1 MLLSKI
7 AAIVMLAGLAVA
19 CVPPSRSPDM
29 EPPAYCAT
37 PDTFYPPLTD
47 AGPTTRTGDAWPMLA
62 NNYPS
67 ECYPYDV
74 PTTQ

>member
-7 AAIVMLAGLAVA
+7 AAIVMLAGLAA
-19 CVPPSRSPDM
+19 CVPASRSPDM

-37 PDTFYPPLTD
+37 PDTFYPPLSD

-67 ECYPYDV
+67 ECYPYD
-74 PTTQ
+74 TTNTH